1 MIVGIQGSKNFNDYS
16 VFLRAMGTT
25 LSMLD
30 KSESKELTVMSAG
43 PSKINSF
50 ALEFAN
56 VSERSLKSRGIK
68 IKIVR
73 VPPTWFKTNMHVI
86 NYFMYFS
93 LPKETASDLIREAE
107 DKDIDVGI
115 YRYA

>member
-1 MIVGIQGSKNFNDYS
+1 MIVGVQGSRNFNDYS

-30 KSESKELTVMSAG
+30 KTDGKELTIMSAG
-43 PSKINSF
+43 PSKLNSF

-56 VSERSLKSRGIK
+56 VSERSLKARGIK

-73 VPPTWFKTNMHVI
+73 VPPSWFKTNMHVI

>member
-1 MIVGIQGSKNFNDYS
+1 MIVGVQGSRNFNDYS

-30 KSESKELTVMSAG
+30 KSGDKELTIMSAG
-43 PSKINSF
+43 PSKVNSF
-50 ALEFAN
+50 AMEFVN
-56 VSERSLKSRGIK
+56 VSERSLKARGIRAK
-68 IKIVR
+68 VVKM
-73 VPPTWFKTNMHVI
+73 PMSWFRSNIHELE
-86 NYFMYFS
+86 YFMYFS
-93 LPKETASDLIREAE
+93 LPKEPVSDLVDEAE

>member
-1 MIVGIQGSKNFNDYS
+1 MIVGIQGSRNFNDYS

-30 KSESKELTVMSAG
+30 KSDSSELVIMSAG
-43 PSKINSF
+43 PSKVNSF
-50 ALEFAN
+50 ALEFTN
-56 VSERSLKSRGIK
+56 VSERSLKARGIK
-68 IKIVR
+68 TKVVR
-73 VPPTWFKTNMHVI
+73 VPPSWFKTNMHVI
-86 NYFMYFS
+86 EYFMYFS
-93 LPKETASDLIREAE
+93 LPKETTSDLVREAE

>member
-30 KSESKELTVMSAG
+30 KVDGKELTIMSAG
-43 PSKINSF
+43 PSKLNSF
-50 ALEFAN
+50 ALEFIN

-68 IKIVR
+68 LKLVR
-73 VPPTWFKTNMHVI
+73 VPPSWFKSNMHVI
-86 NYFMYFS
+86 DYFMYFS

-107 DKDIDVGI
+107 DKDIDIGI